1 MVQIG
6 VAICTRVTMP
16 TFSRADCPTRMIYRR
31 SYHDAKWH
39 FCQNCAGWPKEL
51 FQDTTIEP
59 ARDDLCPD
67 CARRATELT
76 CEVVPEDG
84 IS

>member
-1 MVQIG
+1 
-6 VAICTRVTMP
+6 
-16 TFSRADCPTRMIYRR
+16 MIYRR
-31 SYHDAKWH
+31 DYHDAKWH
-39 FCQNCAGWPKEL
+39 FCQNCAGWPKEQ

-59 ARDDLCPD
+59 ARDDLCPN
-67 CARRATELT
+67 CTGRAMELT